1 MTLLSAFYRFMSRS
15 RSGGML
21 LKWPCGWQGGTSLRA
36 ERGLLLG
43 RRSEQV
49 DKSRAASNPG
59 PRASRISKHCGV
71 RQDLSSLTLQRGL
84 R

>member
-21 LKWPCGWQGGTSLRA
+21 LKWPCGWQGGKSLRA

-49 DKSRAASNPG
+49 DKSRAASN
-59 PRASRISKHCGV
+59 
-71 RQDLSSLTLQRGL
+71 L
-84 R
+84 RPKAPET